1 MLIDKAVET
10 APQTQQTENGQT
22 ESAIKP
28 VSETAPI
35 TVDFERLQEEN
46 KDIIAWL
53 YCPDTEINY
62 PVVQSKDNEYYL
74 RRLLDGTWNIAGTL
88 FMDYRNAADCSDLH
102 TIIYGHNMND
112 GSMFGSLKKYKDDG
126 FWKENQYFTVY
137 SETTAYRYRIFSYE
151 DAVNGGDVYKV
162 GYQPGEEYQ
171 KFIDQMIKDSDV
183 DTGVKPQ
190 TSNKILTLSTCT
202 GNGYSK
208 RLAIHAVCIDAQT
221 TDESKL
227 KETGN

>member
-74 RRLLDGTWNIAGTL
+74 RRLLDGTWNIAGTR

-102 TIIYGHNMND
+102 TIIYGHNMRVK
-112 GSMFGSLKKYKDDG
+112 SMFGSLHDFESEDFYKKHNKIYL
-126 FWKENQYFTVY
+126 
-137 SETTAYRYRIFSYE
+137 
-151 DAVNGGDVYKV
+151 
-162 GYQPGEEYQ
+162 YQPG
-171 KFIDQMIKDSDV
+171 KTIKCTIYSVYDCLDKSATYNTDFSDDGNDNKWV
-183 DTGVKPQ
+183 DWLTMTVNNNAYYPIKKKPAE
-190 TSNKILTLSTCT
+190 KDHIITLSTCS
-202 GNGYSK
+202 GKQKGDSYRFVVHS
-208 RLAIHAVCIDAQT
+208 LV
-221 TDESKL
+221 TDTVIYE
-227 KETGN
+227 E

>member
-1 MLIDKAVET
+1 MLIDKAIET

-88 FMDYRNAADCSDLH
+88 FIDYRNAAIVLIC
-102 TIIYGHNMND
+102 I
-112 GSMFGSLKKYKDDG
+112 
-126 FWKENQYFTVY
+126 
-137 SETTAYRYRIFSYE
+137 
-151 DAVNGGDVYKV
+151 
-162 GYQPGEEYQ
+162 P
-171 KFIDQMIKDSDV
+171 
-183 DTGVKPQ
+183 
-190 TSNKILTLSTCT
+190 LSTV
-202 GNGYSK
+202 
-208 RLAIHAVCIDAQT
+208 II
-221 TDESKL
+221 
-227 KETGN
+227 